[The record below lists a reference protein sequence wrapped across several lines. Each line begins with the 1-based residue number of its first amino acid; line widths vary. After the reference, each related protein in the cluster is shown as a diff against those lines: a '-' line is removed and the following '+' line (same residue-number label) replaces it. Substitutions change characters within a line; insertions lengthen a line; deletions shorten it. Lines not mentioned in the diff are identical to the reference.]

1 MKPAW
6 WDEAGCALAGRD
18 PTLARVMRECGQAHL
33 VRRGDPFQTLARS
46 IVGQQI
52 SVAAAQAVWG
62 RVVARARRVDADR
75 LSRMRIATLRDCGL
89 SARKAEYLK
98 DLAGRFAS
106 GEVDPAHWAERTD
119 DELIAEL
126 TRVRGV
132 GRWTAE
138 MLLIFN
144 LHRPD
149 VFPVD
154 DVGLLRGIAR
164 NYTDGATP
172 TRSEALAIGESWRP
186 WRSLATWYMWRC
198 LDPLPVEN
206 R

>member
-1 MKPAW
+1 MKPDW
-6 WDEAGCALAGRD
+6 WDEAALALGARD
-18 PTLARVMRECGQAHL
+18 ATLARIMGECGPAHL
-33 VRRGDPFQTLARS
+33 VRREDPFQALARS

-62 RVVARARRVDADR
+62 RLAARARSVDPDR
-75 LSRMRIATLRDCGL
+75 LSRMRVSTLRSCGL

-98 DLAGRFAS
+98 DLAGHFVS
-106 GEVDPAHWAERTD
+106 GEVDPAHWPSLTD
-119 DELIAEL
+119 DELVDEL
-126 TRVRGV
+126 TRVRGI

-164 NYTDGATP
+164 NYMDGTTP
-172 TRSEALAIGESWRP
+172 TRSEALAIGENWRP